1 MILNLINHW
10 ALETRQIDDNR
21 DVVYEISNDQVVTES
36 IEAAVAEQ
44 KEKRKKKRKIIR
56 QT

>member
-1 MILNLINHW
+1 MNEIEKIVD
-10 ALETRQIDDNR
+10 TRQELSAANR
-21 DVVYEISNDQVVTES
+21 DVVYEISNDPVVTES

-44 KEKRKKKRKIIR
+44 KEKRKKRKISR